1 MRNGLR
7 MGVASLNISITLLD
21 KPFMKQSLSIIF
33 LLLTLKVFTQ
43 GRERSEQDT
52 DDAALLTRTIIA
64 NCITDKEKVTAIFRW
79 ITDNI
84 AYHRPYISKNRK
96 KQPVITDEVE
106 DEGALPS
113 LNSRVALKVL
123 RDRKAVCEG
132 YARLFKELCDHAG
145 LSTQIITGFA
155 RSRFEAPDRRFSS
168 NHTWNA
174 VKIDSSWYLL
184 DATWAS
190 GYILRS
196 SGEFVRQ
203 YDEYYFLTPPEEFA
217 KHHFPDDPRWTL
229 LEHPPLIDEFRYTP
243 FRQKSFSKYAIT
255 DFFPN
260 KGIIEANL
268 GDTLLLELQT
278 DSPFR
283 NMTIAGDSLWEPG
296 LMPLSPYQAFINP
309 SQTMM
314 QNKIY
319 YKFPVDSENI
329 QWLYVMY
336 NNDAV
341 LRYRLQVKKQ
351 GAPAGK

>member
-1 MRNGLR
+1 MHFIRD
-7 MGVASLNISITLLD
+7 VASLNISITLRN
-21 KPFMKQSLSIIF
+21 KPFMKQSFFIIF
-33 LLLTLKVFTQ
+33 FLLTLKAFTQ
-43 GRERSEQDT
+43 GGERVAHNTVDP
-52 DDAALLTRTIIA
+52 AILTRSIIA

-84 AYHRPYISKNRK
+84 SYHRPYINKNRK
-96 KQPVITDEVE
+96 KSSVTVNDFEE
-106 DEGALPS
+106 EGALPP

-174 VKIDSSWYLL
+174 VKIDSTWHLL
-184 DATWAS
+184 DPTWAS

-203 YDEYYFLTPPEEFA
+203 YDAYYFLTPPEEFA

-243 FRQKSFSKYAIT
+243 FRQKSFSKYSIT

-260 KGIIEANL
+260 KGIIEASV

-283 NMTIAGDSLWEPG
+283 NVTIAGDSLWEPG

-309 SQTMM
+309 AQTVE

-319 YKFPVDSENI
+319 YKFPVVSDNI
-329 QWLYVMY
+329 KWLYIMY

-341 LRYRLQVKKQ
+341 LRYRLQVRKQ
-351 GAPAGK
+351 GTPAGH